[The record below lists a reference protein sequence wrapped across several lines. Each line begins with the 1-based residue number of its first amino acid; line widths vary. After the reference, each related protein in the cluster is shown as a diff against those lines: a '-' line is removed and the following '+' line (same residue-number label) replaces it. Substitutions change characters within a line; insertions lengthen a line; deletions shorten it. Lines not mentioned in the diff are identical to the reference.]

1 MSGPGYQGDIA
12 IDDVSF
18 TPSCRPDSTAT
29 ISPTVPTPTGT
40 TPPGCKTGQFR
51 YEDINP
57 QCNKLATMLCGLW
70 FCGQL
75 PPDRTGQFI
84 PKVESYVIRRSL
96 VIEQWSSRPTHMV
109 HFRNTLTVDLVFSL
123 NMLSRSGCLF
133 HRILTLVLLGF
144 HLFVRC
150 TNGRNCIDVNKVCNF
165 RSDCTDNSDEA
176 NCPTKCD
183 FQTDYCKW
191 KNAQVGDR
199 YDWIRN
205 KGKTPSKFTGP
216 SADHTYNTS
225 AGEW

>member
-1 MSGPGYQGDIA
+1 MSHIPNWFSVHHTFTDRSQCLLFALGQQGDFWRRAEIHLNSAVNYQVVIEGMSGPGYQGDIA

-40 TPPGCKTGQFR
+40 TPPGCKTGQIR

-57 QCNKLATMLCGLW
+57 LCNKLATMLCGLW

-96 VIEQWSSRPTHMV
+96 VIEQWSSRPTHIL
-109 HFRNTLTVDLVFSL
+109 HFRNTLTVDLVFTL

-133 HRILTLVLLGF
+133 HRILTLVLQLS
-144 HLFVRC
+144 LSWLSFVC
-150 TNGRNCIDVNKVCNF
+150 QV
-165 RSDCTDNSDEA
+165 
-176 NCPTKCD
+176 
-183 FQTDYCKW
+183 YKW
-191 KNAQVGDR
+191 KKLHRCQQSV
-199 YDWIRN
+199 
-205 KGKTPSKFTGP
+205 
-216 SADHTYNTS
+216 
-225 AGEW
+225 

>member
-1 MSGPGYQGDIA
+1 MSHIPNWFSVHHTFTDRSQCLLFALGQQGDFWRRAEIHLNSAINYQVVIEGMSGPGYQGDIA

-96 VIEQWSSRPTHMV
+96 VIEQWSSRPT
-109 HFRNTLTVDLVFSL
+109 S
-123 NMLSRSGCLF
+123 
-133 HRILTLVLLGF
+133 
-144 HLFVRC
+144 
-150 TNGRNCIDVNKVCNF
+150 
-165 RSDCTDNSDEA
+165 
-176 NCPTKCD
+176 
-183 FQTDYCKW
+183 Y
-191 KNAQVGDR
+191 
-199 YDWIRN
+199 
-205 KGKTPSKFTGP
+205 
-216 SADHTYNTS
+216 SAL
-225 AGEW
+225 